1 MRKQPP
7 TKSLTTET
15 VIRPWIQ
22 STTRSRTS
30 QITRFQ
36 HRRKIMFRR
45 KWAHASQSSP
55 RRDPARPFW
64 MANHHVKQMR
74 SKIYSNQ
81 PQIYLATMHF
91 NLTDLRMPT
100 FSNQPRRVRM
110 LRLKSF
116 SEVTQCHM
124 RSNRATISRLRID
137 GPTCSVQCMAVRAC
151 PTRSSAVMITRS
163 WRKATRKTD
172 VASSTSHRPSS
183 RAHSK
188 FERRPLAYSGPT
200 EKVHR

>member
-1 MRKQPP
+1 MRKQHP

-22 STTRSRTS
+22 SITRSRTS

-64 MANHHVKQMR
+64 MANHHVKQIR

-81 PQIYLATMHF
+81 LQTYLATMHF
-91 NLTDLRMPT
+91 NLTDQRMAT
-100 FSNQPRRVRM
+100 FSNQPRRVPM

-124 RSNRATISRLRID
+124 RSNRATISRLRIEE
-137 GPTCSVQCMAVRAC
+137 PTCSVLCMAVRAC
-151 PTRSSAVMITRS
+151 PTRSSAVMITQS
-163 WRKATRKTD
+163 WSQATRKTD
-172 VASSTSHRPSS
+172 VASSTSHKPSS
-183 RAHSK
+183 RAHSRC
-188 FERRPLAYSGPT
+188 ERQPLAYSGPT